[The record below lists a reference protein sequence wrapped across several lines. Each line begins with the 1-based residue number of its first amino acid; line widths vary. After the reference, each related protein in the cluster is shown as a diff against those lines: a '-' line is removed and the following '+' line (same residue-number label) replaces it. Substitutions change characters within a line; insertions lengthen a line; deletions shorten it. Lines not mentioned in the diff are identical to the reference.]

1 MNDPTSRALKLL
13 GLFRQTPMWEGR
25 QLAEELG
32 VTPRTLRRDI
42 ERLREAGYRIS
53 SESGHGGGYGLDR
66 GQLLP
71 SLALDQEE
79 ALALT
84 LALDVASTS
93 VADRSVIERA
103 KSKVEDL
110 LPESARRTV
119 RGFRASLDL
128 EVPVDAEL
136 SGNLQH
142 CAEGARR
149 HRRLRF
155 RYVDRR
161 STQSDRWVEPY
172 SLMWHGSSWYLGAFD
187 VEKEQWRQFRVDRMR
202 EIDVGQWAFSP
213 RRDAGQALN
222 RLREPMPLA
231 AFAHTID
238 VEIRCGPRD
247 IPPEFLWGSAE
258 VREIAPGRC
267 RYRAGTDDPDRAAS
281 FLARLE
287 HPFVVVGDEA
297 VRRSVAGLAQSLGR
311 SVAEGAPTGSES
323 EMP

>member
-32 VTPRTLRRDI
+32 VTPRALRRDI

-119 RGFRASLDL
+119 RGFRASLDV

-267 RYRAGTDDPDRAAS
+267 RYRAGTDDPGRAAS

-311 SVAEGAPTGSES
+311 SVAEGATTGSES
-323 EMP
+323 ETP

>member
-119 RGFRASLDL
+119 RGFRASLDV

>member
-1 MNDPTSRALKLL
+1 VNDPTTRALKLL

-42 ERLREAGYRIS
+42 ERLRGAGYRIS

-84 LALDVASTS
+84 LALEVASTS
-93 VADRSVIERA
+93 VADKSVIERA

-119 RGFRASLDL
+119 RGFRASLDV
-128 EVPVDAEL
+128 EAPVDAVL

-161 STQSDRWVEPY
+161 RAQSERWVEPY
-172 SLMWHGSSWYLGAFD
+172 SLMWHGNFWYLGAFD

-202 EIDVGQWAFSP
+202 EVDVGQWTFRP
-213 RRDAGQALN
+213 RRDSGQALDQ
-222 RLREPMPLA
+222 LREPMPLA
-231 AFAHTID
+231 AFAHIID
-238 VEIRCGPRD
+238 VEIHCGPRD
-247 IPPEFLWGSAE
+247 VPSEFLWGSAE
-258 VREIAPGRC
+258 VREIAPDRC
-267 RYRAGTDDPDRAAS
+267 RYRAGTDDPARAAS
-281 FLARLE
+281 YLARLE

-297 VRRSVAGLAQSLGR
+297 VRRSVVELAQSLER
-311 SVAEGAPTGSES
+311 SVEADASTGLGSET
-323 EMP
+323 P